1 MDITWLGEN
10 SFKINDE
17 IIDVLVNPMTKTFDK
32 SAISENTIF
41 VNTDSS
47 DDIENKQ
54 TRVESPGEYEISNAS
69 IHGVANSVIKDQD
82 RSISTCYRIE
92 SRGLSVAVIGMIGS
106 QLDSEALSVLSSS
119 HAVVFSPDNS
129 NIDSEILANT
139 IRSIEPRKI
148 IISGYDKSS
157 GKPSKNLDGIIKDFG
172 VKDFEPKGK
181 ASFTLS
187 SLGDS
192 QEIIILEK

>member
-17 IIDVLVNPMTKTFDK
+17 IIDVLVNPKTKTFDK
-32 SAISENTIF
+32 TSITENTIF

-148 IISGYDKSS
+148 IISG
-157 GKPSKNLDGIIKDFG
+157 
-172 VKDFEPKGK
+172 
-181 ASFTLS
+181 
-187 SLGDS
+187 
-192 QEIIILEK
+192 

>member
-1 MDITWLGEN
+1 MDISWLGQS
-10 SFKINDE
+10 SFRINDE
-17 IIDVLVNPMTKTFDK
+17 IIDVLVNPEDNIDK
-32 SAISENTIF
+32 SSLSDNTLI
-41 VNTDSS
+41 VNTDNS
-47 DDIENKQ
+47 ENMTLNITK
-54 TRVESPGEYEISNAS
+54 VDSPGEYEINNAS

-106 QLDSEALSVLSSS
+106 QLDSAALSVLSSS

-157 GKPSKNLDGIIKDFG
+157 GKPSKNLDGIIKVFG

-181 ASFTLS
+181 ASFSIS
-187 SLGDS
+187 SFGDT
-192 QEIIILEK
+192 QEVIILEN

>member
-17 IIDVLVNPMTKTFDK
+17 IIDVLVNPKTKTIDK
-32 SAISENTIF
+32 SSISENTIF

-47 DDIENKQ
+47 DDIENNQ
-54 TRVESPGEYEISNAS
+54 TRVETPGEYEISNAS
-69 IHGVANSVIKDQD
+69 IFGVANSVIKDQD
-82 RSISTCYRIE
+82 RAISTCFRIE

-139 IRSIEPRKI
+139 IRSIESRKI

-157 GKPSKNLDGIIKDFG
+157 GKPSKSLDGIIKVFG
-172 VKDFEPKGK
+172 VKDFEPKSK

-192 QEIIILEK
+192 QEIIILEN

>member
-10 SFKINDE
+10 SFKINDD
-17 IIDVLVNPMTKTFDK
+17 IIDVLVNPNKNTFDK
-32 SAISENTIF
+32 SSISESTLI
-41 VNTDSS
+41 VETDQSS
-47 DDIENKQ
+47 DLDTNQ
-54 TRVESPGEYEISNAS
+54 TKVNSPGEYEINNAS
-69 IHGVANSVIKDQD
+69 IHGVANSIVKDQD
-82 RSISTCYRIE
+82 RSISTCYKIE
-92 SRGLSVAVIGMIGS
+92 SRGLSIAVIGMIGS
-106 QLDSEALSVLSSS
+106 SLDSEALSVLSSS
-119 HAVVFSPDNS
+119 HAVVLSPENS

-157 GKPSKNLDGIIKDFG
+157 SKPSKNLDAIIKVLG
-172 VKDFEPKGK
+172 VKDFEPKSK

>member
-17 IIDVLVNPMTKTFDK
+17 LIDVLVNPKSKTLDK
-32 SAISENTIF
+32 SSISENTIF

-92 SRGLSVAVIGMIGS
+92 SRGLSVAVMIGS

-157 GKPSKNLDGIIKDFG
+157 GKPSKNLDGIIKVFG

-192 QEIIILEK
+192 QEIIILEN